1 MKTDQQLNSQVEV
14 SIDYMNDRI
23 VHLISNDQAEDARA
37 ILMEWEEL
45 LTYECGDDAVKLDW
59 MNNYISK

>member
-1 MKTDQQLNSQVEV
+1 MKSDQQLNSQVEV

-23 VHLISNDQAEDARA
+23 VHLISNDQTEDARA

-45 LTYECGDDAVKLDW
+45 LTYECGDDSIMLDW